1 MSTGTEPLT
10 RLENSQA
17 VLSLYHLLDPAVL
30 ANPYPL
36 FHRLR
41 SESPVHWD
49 PFLHAWVVT
58 RYDDVL
64 EVLHTFAAARTPSPE
79 QLQRIGLGRMSPV
92 AQLMVQLMLF
102 MDGASHARLRG
113 LASKAFSPA
122 RVEKLRGH
130 IHEIVDQLLSKV
142 ESQGS
147 MDVVRDLGEPLPA
160 IITTEMLGVPVEDR
174 FRLKKWSANLAEM
187 LGNFQHNPDHAE
199 LMLDTVDHIS
209 AYFRDM
215 VREIKAHPRE
225 GLISSMLSAEIDGD
239 RLTEDEVVAN
249 SIVTMLGGMETTT
262 TLIAN
267 GVLTLLR
274 HPDQLARLK
283 SDLTLVPSAVEEM
296 LRFESPSQITARIA
310 PRDLELGGQ
319 PIRKGQAVM
328 AVMAAANR
336 DPDRF
341 PDPDRFDIG
350 RADNRHLAFGYAAHF
365 CFGAPLARAE
375 GQIAFEML
383 LQRFANLRMPSQK
396 LEWRSNLGL
405 RSLISLNIEFERRGK
420 PLASFQSVSTH
431 VASAAMCP
439 HMKAAPA
446 APAYH
451 RCIHELF
458 LAQAE
463 RSPQAIAAV
472 HGNRQL
478 TYRELEE
485 RANQLAH
492 LLRDKGVTTDKPVAV
507 CVRRSLALPV
517 ALLGVLKAGGACVPL
532 DPSYPAARVSYILK
546 DSQAPVLITEP
557 GLLEGQLDSSCQVV
571 SLTDDFSAIDACSRC
586 GLQPVSTPSD
596 IAYVIYTSGST
607 GEPRG
612 VLLEHR
618 GLANHHLAAVEL
630 YRLTASDRVLQF
642 SALGFDIAVE
652 EIFPTWTAGGTVV
665 FRTDDMP
672 LTAKEFMRWIAE
684 QGITV
689 LDLPTAYW
697 HEIVRELA
705 ETGERLSPALRM
717 VIVGGEKA
725 SSTVYASWLK
735 IGGDR
740 VRWINTYGPTETS
753 IIATAYEP
761 NPAQPVPDNLP
772 IGKEIQNY
780 ALRVVD
786 SDLNPV
792 PVGTPGELIIG
803 GPGVARG
810 YLRRPELTQQKFI
823 AGAKVQ
829 MDCERAYRTGDLVRL
844 LEDGNIEFVGRTDF
858 QVKIRG
864 FRVEL
869 GEIESALEKHASV
882 KAAVVTAID
891 NGIGKT
897 LCAYI
902 IPSGVAPAPGDLR
915 RFLQTSLPEY
925 MVPASYTFLESL
937 PLTPNGKVDRR
948 ALPAP
953 AQPEQSSA
961 SEFVAPRDDFETRM
975 QKVWQQVLGQKRIGI
990 DDNFFELGG
999 HSLIAVR
1006 LMQRIE
1012 KEFGKNI
1019 LITKLLEAPTI
1030 ATLTRLVRD
1039 DAPRDLWPS
1048 IVPLQPN
1055 GSNDPLFFV
1064 HGLFGSVLRFR
1075 DFAAALAPD
1084 QPMYGIQAQGLDGV
1098 LPPLT
1103 SVESMVDLYYGQ
1115 LRKFRPHGPYHLG
1128 GYSFGGLV
1136 ALELARRLIEDGE
1149 AVGLL
1154 ALVDTYFSGTES
1166 AGLLQRF
1173 SSLPLSGKVEYAL
1186 KRIERFR
1193 RGFRTMARVA
1203 KLPPAIKHVREA
1215 AARAEH
1221 EYKPRFYP
1229 GTITLFRAAEKGL
1242 RGLDNPNGGWEKY
1255 ADSFAVCEIEGDHGS
1270 ILDEPNVRVLATHIR
1285 ARIEQL
1291 QKSRRPGR
1299 QSVC

>member
-1 MSTGTEPLT
+1 MSTGTEPIT
-10 RLENSQA
+10 RLDDSQA
-17 VLSLYHLLDPAVL
+17 VLSLYHLLDPVVL

-41 SESPVHWD
+41 NQSPVHWD

-64 EVLHTFAAARTPSPE
+64 EVLHTFTAARTPSPE
-79 QLQRIGLGRMSPV
+79 QLHSMGLGRMSPV

-102 MDGASHARLRG
+102 MDGSSHARLRG
-113 LASKAFSPA
+113 LASKAFTPA

-130 IHEIVDQLLSKV
+130 IRDVVDQLLRNV
-142 ESQGS
+142 EAQGS

-199 LMLDTVDHIS
+199 LMLNTVDQIS
-209 AYFRDM
+209 AYFREI
-215 VREIKAHPRE
+215 VRQIKDHPRE

-239 RLTEDEVVAN
+239 RLTEDEVIAN

-262 TLIAN
+262 TLIAS

-274 HPDQLARLK
+274 YPDQLAKLE
-283 SDLTLVPSAVEEM
+283 SNLTLIPSAVEEM

-319 PIRKGQAVM
+319 QIRKGQAVM

-336 DPDRF
+336 DPERF
-341 PDPDRFDIG
+341 PNPDLFDIT
-350 RADNRHLAFGYAAHF
+350 RPDNRHLAFGYAAHF

-375 GQIAFEML
+375 GQIAFENL
-383 LQRFANLRMPSQK
+383 LQRFTNLRLMPQE
-396 LEWRSNLGL
+396 LQWRSNLGL
-405 RSLISLNIEFERRGK
+405 RSLNSLKIEFERRGK
-420 PLASFQSVSTH
+420 SLQAPEAVAPNIVSPGT
-431 VASAAMCP
+431 CP
-439 HMKAAPA
+439 HMKAVP
-446 APAYH
+446 PVPTYQ
-451 RCIHELF
+451 RCIHDLF
-458 LAQAE
+458 KDQAE
-463 RSPQAIAAV
+463 RTPNAIAAV
-472 HGNRQL
+472 HGENQL
-478 TYRELEE
+478 TYRELNE

-492 LLRDKGVTTDKPVAV
+492 LLLEKGVTTDKPVAV

-517 ALLGVLKAGGACVPL
+517 SLLGVLKAGGACVPL
-532 DPSYPAARVSYILK
+532 DPSYPATRVSYIQK

-557 GLLEGQLDSSCQVV
+557 GLLEGHPDSNCEVV
-571 SLTDDFSAIDACSRC
+571 PLTEDFSAIETYSR
-586 GLQPVSTPSD
+586 SD
-596 IAYVIYTSGST
+596 LHPASKASDVAYLIYTSGST

-612 VLLEHR
+612 VMLEHR
-618 GLANHHLAAVEL
+618 GLANHHLAAIEL
-630 YRLTASDRVLQF
+630 YGLTPSDRVLQF

-652 EIFPTWTAGGTVV
+652 EMLPTWASGGTVV
-665 FRTDDMP
+665 FRTADMP
-672 LTAKEFMRWIAE
+672 LTAKEFMRWIE
-684 QGITV
+684 KQGITV

-705 ETGERLSPALRM
+705 ETGERLSSALRM

-725 SSTVYASWLK
+725 SSSAYAAWLK

-761 NPAQPVPDNLP
+761 DPSQPFPENLP

-780 ALRVVD
+780 ALRVVG

-810 YLRRPELTQQKFI
+810 YLRRPELTDQKFI
-823 AGAKVQ
+823 PGSKVQ
-829 MDCERAYRTGDLVRL
+829 MDCERAYRTGDLVRM

-902 IPSGVAPAPGDLR
+902 VPTGKAPNSGDLR

-948 ALPAP
+948 GLPAP
-953 AQPEQSSA
+953 AAAEQSST
-961 SEFVAPRDDFETRM
+961 SEFVAPRDDFEARM
-975 QKVWQQVLGQKRIGI
+975 QKIWQQVLAQKRIGI
-990 DDNFFELGG
+990 YDNYFELGG

-1030 ATLTRLVRD
+1030 ATLTQLVRD
-1039 DAPRDLWPS
+1039 DAPSDLWPS

-1055 GSNDPLFFV
+1055 GSKDPLFFV

-1098 LPPLT
+1098 LPPLST
-1103 SVESMVDLYYGQ
+1103 VQEMVDLYYGQ

-1136 ALELARRLIEDGE
+1136 ALEIARRLIEDGE
-1149 AVGLL
+1149 SVGVL

-1173 SSLPLSGKVEYAL
+1173 SSLPLSGKVAYTL
-1186 KRIERFR
+1186 RRMERFR
-1193 RGFRTMARVA
+1193 RGLRTMIRVA

-1215 AARAEH
+1215 AAQAEH
-1221 EYKPRFYP
+1221 KYQPQFYP

-1242 RGLDNPNGGWEKY
+1242 RGLDNPDGGWEKH
-1255 ADSFAVCEIEGDHGS
+1255 ARGFEVCEIEGDHGS
-1270 ILDEPNVRVLATHIR
+1270 ILDQPNVHVLATHIR
-1285 ARIEQL
+1285 TRIEQL
-1291 QKSRRPGR
+1291 RNQ
-1299 QSVC
+1299 